1 MTKMEK
7 SIMKPLPG
15 AGNISV
21 SEVEREV
28 DEFN

>member
-1 MTKMEK
+1 MTRMEK
-7 SIMKPLPG
+7 SIMKLFPG